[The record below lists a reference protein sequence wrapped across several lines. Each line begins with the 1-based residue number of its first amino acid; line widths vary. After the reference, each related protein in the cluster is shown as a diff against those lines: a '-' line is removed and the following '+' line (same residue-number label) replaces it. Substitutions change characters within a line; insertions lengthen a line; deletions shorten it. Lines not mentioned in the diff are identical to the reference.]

1 MVRQIILTGFVVF
14 LPAGAQ
20 AQGRGGMPQVSHAV
34 GVAPRVVRPAPHAGI
49 AQAMPGT
56 RTVARGG
63 AVGPRTATPAE
74 RRKRP
79 QITTRRR
86 FAGEGRRLWSRF
98 RSGPGLGFA

>member
-63 AVGPRTATPAE
+63 AVPNLRHPD
-74 RRKRP
+74 RKG
-79 QITTRRR
+79 TR
-86 FAGEGRRLWSRF
+86 LNSRHGYISYSVF
-98 RSGPGLGFA
+98 CFEKKKNTV